1 MTHLLVRTYYL
12 SGTQMPFAGQLVVES
27 HLPAHATL
35 ANYLS
40 ANNESMDGLVA
51 NPFDENLDERLKEI
65 DPQIPTAQ
73 HQVKDVIARILA
85 GEYQLSIQDHAPRF
99 SRSDKIR
106 PKSIKRVLIH
116 ARGCTAARLVQ
127 GAQQAGLQAVLVASD
142 PDMESKP
149 VKQLGE
155 DDRLVCIGGNTPQE
169 SYLNAMSVIRVAEQE
184 EVDAIHPGI
193 GFLSESP
200 RYARIC
206 REHGFNFVGP
216 RADNMDRMGNKSNA
230 IATAKNLNIP
240 VVPGSEGALTDPNHA
255 ASVAQELSLIHI

>member
-1 MTHLLVRTYYL
+1 M
-12 SGTQMPFAGQLVVES
+12 
-27 HLPAHATL
+27 
-35 ANYLS
+35 
-40 ANNESMDGLVA
+40 
-51 NPFDENLDERLKEI
+51 
-65 DPQIPTAQ
+65 
-73 HQVKDVIARILA
+73 
-85 GEYQLSIQDHAPRF
+85 
-99 SRSDKIR
+99 
-106 PKSIKRVLIH
+106 
-116 ARGCTAARLVQ
+116 Q

-240 VVPGSEGALTDPNHA
+240 RRSG
-255 ASVAQELSLIHI
+255 Q